1 MVEPIP
7 DNPFFVPPLQS
18 NGQHPV
24 TYTDDAYERMEAETA
39 RVVEALHTPISTR
52 LDRIEKDL
60 GKVLDVVA
68 QLEAFIA
75 KVAPVLDELSA
86 NPAKFLMSVIGG
98 GKSGR

>member
-1 MVEPIP
+1 
-7 DNPFFVPPLQS
+7 
-18 NGQHPV
+18 V
-24 TYTDDAYERMEAETA
+24 TYTDDAYDRMEEAATA
-39 RVVEALHTPISTR
+39 RAVLLSER

-60 GKVLDVVA
+60 GRVLDVVA

-75 KVAPVLDELSA
+75 KVTPVLDELSA